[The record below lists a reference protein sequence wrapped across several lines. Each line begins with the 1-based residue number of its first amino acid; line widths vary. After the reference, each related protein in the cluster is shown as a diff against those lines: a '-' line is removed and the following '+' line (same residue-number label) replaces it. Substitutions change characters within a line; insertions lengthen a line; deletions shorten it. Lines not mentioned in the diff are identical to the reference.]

1 MERLTPL
8 SKLKKQE
15 WDHRFAQEGSSKQE
29 LPQPVRLKTMNGSAV
44 ISTFQHLGTQTKKVL
59 LVKSTSSQSTFSTKD
74 KDRNSCLDQKRS
86 GASAPSIQSHSF
98 NTYLEIDRVEL
109 QAIAPN
115 LTVKSILSIEASEK
129 DDKVDINSG
138 DCVNEEEYRRGGY
151 SKPIRATFNYQST
164 LLEIDISS
172 SNHTLDRDDDEM
184 RKEILDMSYLG
195 LSDNSGEHGGR
206 GFSYPCRGRSDGPN
220 SQAQAKPLC
229 RLEVIGKG
237 SSATIYRAVL
247 LKSLTLCAEKVIIVT
262 DPSKRVQMMSELQSL
277 KKTVRDRNGQSRCE
291 NIIGLLD
298 IVSNPSDGTISI
310 CLEYMSGK

>member
-44 ISTFQHLGTQTKKVL
+44 ISTFQHLGTQTNKVL
-59 LVKSTSSQSTFSTKD
+59 LVKPTSSQSTSSTKD

-98 NTYLEIDRVEL
+98 NTYLEIDRAEL
-109 QAIAPN
+109 QA
-115 LTVKSILSIEASEK
+115 VKSISNIEALER
-129 DDKVDINSG
+129 DDKVDMNSG
-138 DCVNEEEYRRGGY
+138 DCENEEEYRPRGGY
-151 SKPIRATFNYQST
+151 SKPIGAPSNYQST

-206 GFSYPCRGRSDGPN
+206 GFSYPCKGRSSGPN

-262 DPSKRVQMMSELQSL
+262 DPSKRVQMISELQSL